1 MTTTIIKG
9 RGKGGS
15 NQTRTPVEA
24 PDSIQSIARAKV
36 LIALGEGEF
45 AGGLDGKNIF
55 LGDSSSYTPLQNADG
70 SYNFNNVK
78 YEFRSGTQDQD
89 YIQGFPGIEN
99 ELQVSYEL
107 KQAVPYVRAVSN
119 TQLSALRIRLG
130 WPTLLLQKNN
140 GDKVGTRVE
149 YAIDLSVD
157 GGPYETVVN
166 GAVDDKTTSLYE
178 RSHRVNLPKASTGW
192 QLRVRRITPDSTS
205 VNIVDTMRVVAVTEI
220 IDAKLRYVNTALLY
234 VEFDAKQFPNG
245 IPQVVCNPKGR
256 IIRVPDTYDP
266 ETRTYSGTWEGV
278 FKWAWTDN
286 PAWIY
291 YDIILN
297 ERFGLGQR
305 IDATQIDKWELYR
318 IAQYCDQLVPDGKGG
333 SGTEPRFRCNVY
345 IQDRNDAWTVLRDL
359 AGIFRG
365 MTYWGDNKMYV
376 LADMPRDVWHIYNHA
391 SVVEGK
397 FTFADPSETTRN
409 TAALVNW
416 SDPANHYKDT
426 PEPVYDND
434 LAMRF
439 DYRQLEMTAIGCTRQ
454 SEANRRGRWALLTN
468 GIGEVVTFST
478 GMDVP
483 PVGEVIGV
491 AANELAGRTIGG
503 RVSAVNGRNIT
514 LDRAADVKAGNRLF
528 LNLPS
533 GIAQARTV
541 QAVKGNT
548 VTVTTPYSETPEA
561 ECNWGVDSDDL
572 YIALFRVTGTR
583 DNNDGTFEVTG
594 TTYNPDIYSAVD
606 TGARLDERP
615 ISVIPPGVQAPPG
628 NIVVDSYSTVNQN
641 IAVTTMRVAW
651 DAVQGAVAY
660 EAEWRRDSG
669 NWISVPRT
677 SSLGFEV
684 QGIYSGR
691 YLVRVRAVN
700 ASDVSS
706 VWATSAEV
714 NLTGKVGNP
723 PKPVGFIASENVV
736 FGIEL
741 NWGFP
746 ANTDDTLKTEI
757 QYSLTG
763 TEDDAMLL
771 ADVPY
776 PQRKYQ
782 QMGLKAGQIFWYRAQ
797 LVDRS
802 GNESGYTE
810 WVRGQASIDV
820 SDITDVIL
828 EEIKDSEVFKDLIE
842 SAVDSSEKLAELSD
856 AIKENADGL
865 AAAVGSNKQTAEAI
879 IGNALAIAD
888 VVVRQTAQQG
898 ANSATFEQLREVIAT
913 ETEARVTDVTRLDA
927 KTEQNEAGI
936 TEVRQA
942 LATEAESRASE
953 VSQLTAATK
962 VASDKADSAAAVGA
976 QNTASITN
984 LSQVV
989 TDLDSSMASRLE
1001 ELGAKT
1007 DKASGGIQNNAIAL
1021 ITSTLAQVDQQ
1032 VRLSAQYGDSKAS
1045 IDRIDNVMA
1054 SDREATARS
1063 LLSLQTDVNGNKAA
1077 INSLNQTFSD
1087 YQQATATQ
1095 INGITATINGHTS
1108 AITTNAQAIANVNGD
1123 LKAMYSIKVAV
1134 DANGKQ
1140 YAAGM
1145 GIGVENT
1152 PSGMQSQVL
1161 FLADRFAVMTQAGG
1175 TVTLPFVIQNGQ
1187 AIIRD
1192 TVIGDGTISNAKIGS
1207 YIQSSTW
1214 DGSGNVGWHINKSGY
1229 AVFNNVTIRGTVY
1242 ATNGSFKG
1250 SVEATTFVGDIANI
1264 GVGADVVVSGATT
1277 ATRVI
1282 TFTDSSNS
1290 SLAKSALLEGLIYV
1304 SSLTGTTVVNIT
1316 LNINGNIRD
1325 LGNTNVPSG
1334 NTGMWISVRHALR
1347 NITANTVTG
1356 TITVTG
1362 SGTSSKSITSPTL
1375 SITRGT
1381 GSFS

>member
-533 GIAQARTV
+533 GTAQARTV
-541 QAVKGNT
+541 QAVNGNT

-572 YIALFRVTGTR
+572 FIALFRVTGTR

-615 ISVIPPGVQAPPG
+615 VSVIPPGVQAPPG
-628 NIVVDSYSTVNQN
+628 DIVVDSYSTVNQN
-641 IAVTTMRVAW
+641 IAITTMRVAW

-669 NWISVPRT
+669 NWVSVPRT

-706 VWATSAEV
+706 VWATSSEV

-723 PKPVGFIASENVV
+723 PKPVGFIASDNVV

-763 TEDDAMLL
+763 TEDDVMLL

-802 GNESGYTE
+802 GNESGYTD

-913 ETEARVTDVTRLDA
+913 ETEARVTDVTRLEA
-927 KTEQNEAGI
+927 QTAQNEAGI

-942 LATEAESRASE
+942 LATETEARASA
-953 VSQLTAATK
+953 VSQLTAATQA
-962 VASDKADSAAAVGA
+962 ASDKADSAAAVGE

-1001 ELGAKT
+1001 ELGAQT

-1021 ITSTLAQVDQQ
+1021 ITSTLAQVNQ
-1032 VRLSAQYGDSKAS
+1032 RNLLSVQYGDNKAG
-1045 IDRIDNVMA
+1045 IERVDNVMA
-1054 SDREATARS
+1054 DASKAVAESLRTLDSSAGGNTANVTD
-1063 LLSLQTDVNGNKAA
+1063 LSKTLADFT
-1077 INSLNQTFSD
+1077 
-1087 YQQATATQ
+1087 QASATQ
-1095 INGITATINGHTS
+1095 INSLKVTVNGQQA
-1108 AITTNAQAIANVNGD
+1108 AIVQNAQVSADINNN
-1123 LKAMYSIKVAV
+1123 LNAMYSIKVAV
-1134 DANGKQ
+1134 DSNGNQ

-1145 GIGVENT
+1145 GIGVQNT

-1161 FLADRFAVMTQAGG
+1161 FLADRFAVMSQAGG
-1175 TVTLPFVIQNGQ
+1175 AVTLPFVIQNGQ
-1187 AIIRD
+1187 VIIRD
-1192 TVIGDGTISNAKIGS
+1192 TVIGDGTIGNVKIGS

-1214 DGSGNVGWHINKSGY
+1214 DGTGNVGWHINKSGY
-1229 AVFNNVTIRGTVY
+1229 ATFNNV
-1242 ATNGSFKG
+1242 
-1250 SVEATTFVGDIANI
+1250 
-1264 GVGADVVVSGATT
+1264 
-1277 ATRVI
+1277 
-1282 TFTDSSNS
+1282 
-1290 SLAKSALLEGLIYV
+1290 
-1304 SSLTGTTVVNIT
+1304 
-1316 LNINGNIRD
+1316 
-1325 LGNTNVPSG
+1325 
-1334 NTGMWISVRHALR
+1334 
-1347 NITANTVTG
+1347 
-1356 TITVTG
+1356 
-1362 SGTSSKSITSPTL
+1362 
-1375 SITRGT
+1375 
-1381 GSFS
+1381 